1 MKEVNNMSITL
12 YQYKTDN
19 IYACIRQEKGS
30 NLYHLII
37 ANKYGQTIK
46 QGYYM
51 SMKSAKQA
59 LNRFIKKEG

>member
-1 MKEVNNMSITL
+1 MSIVL
-12 YQYKTDN
+12 YSMKTEKDDY
-19 IYACIRQEKGS
+19 ISIRQEKGS

-51 SMKSAKQA
+51 SMKTAKQT
-59 LNRFIKKEG
+59 LKRYLQKEG

>member
-1 MKEVNNMSITL
+1 MSITL

-19 IYACIRQEKGS
+19 IYACIRQEKCS
-30 NLYHLII
+30 NLYYLII

-51 SMKSAKQA
+51 SMKTAKQT
-59 LNRFIKKEG
+59 LKRYLQKEG